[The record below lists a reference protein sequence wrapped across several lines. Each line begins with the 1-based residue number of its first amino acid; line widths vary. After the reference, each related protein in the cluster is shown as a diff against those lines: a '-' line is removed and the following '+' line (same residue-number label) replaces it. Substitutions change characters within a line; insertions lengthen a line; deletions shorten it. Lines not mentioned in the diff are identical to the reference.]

1 MEKAIDFCFRTG
13 GTAGSVVTT
22 QIATGVA
29 FMAPSA
35 IRCDRLVE
43 REMSNFPEVL
53 PYFHH
58 TYPVL
63 SSSITS
69 GLHSVHS
76 HYEPYTNTQ
85 LAALDIIDES
95 DLEEREARGKKVDE
109 IVKLYR
115 SMRHLSGERNHK
127 RACKILR
134 LYCQGLTED
143 EISDK
148 LKISQPTVH
157 LHLARAIERLK
168 AIAKRLY
175 NRRASLKRSKRHLR
189 EQHVAAIFEIFNPSH
204 GGRFD
209 RAATPRC

>member
-1 MEKAIDFCFRTG
+1 
-13 GTAGSVVTT
+13 
-22 QIATGVA
+22 
-29 FMAPSA
+29 MAPSA
-35 IRCDRLVE
+35 IQCDRLVE

-53 PYFHH
+53 PYFSR

-69 GLHSVHS
+69 ELHSDHS

-109 IVKLYR
+109 LIERYC
-115 SMRHLSGERNHK
+115 SHPQPGERNHK

-134 LYCQGLTED
+134 LYYQGLTED

-157 LHLARAIERLK
+157 LHLARTIERLK

-175 NRRASLKRSKRHLR
+175 NRRASPTNA
-189 EQHVAAIFEIFNPSH
+189 V
-204 GGRFD
+204 GG
-209 RAATPRC
+209 

>member
-1 MEKAIDFCFRTG
+1 MPINSHAMPSKARQK
-13 GTAGSVVTT
+13 AK
-22 QIATGVA
+22 ARLGVLKNNYPRPGRRGFSFGKDIIETNTFEYIWSLLNPQGEYKRRRQA
-29 FMAPSA
+29 CN
-35 IRCDRLVE
+35 RDL
-43 REMSNFPEVL
+43 SNFPEVL
-53 PYFHH
+53 PYFHR

-95 DLEEREARGKKVDE
+95 DQEEREARGKKVDE

-115 SMRHLSGERNHK
+115 SRRHLSGERNHK

-168 AIAKRLY
+168 AITKRLY
-175 NRRASLKRSKRHLR
+175 NRRASPTNA
-189 EQHVAAIFEIFNPSH
+189 V
-204 GGRFD
+204 GG
-209 RAATPRC
+209 